1 MEIEQVIDSSLPLVI
16 ESRAHPAPV
25 APPPMMITSYSSPL
39 CSVFT
44 CSDRGGSL
52 RLTRGVAIA
61 AAFTFLESKKFD
73 LDFFFFDFLRSKTR
87 MEFILK

>member
-1 MEIEQVIDSSLPLVI
+1 M

-25 APPPMMITSYSSPL
+25 APPPMIITSYSSPL

-44 CSDRGGSL
+44 CSDRGGSF

-61 AAFTFLESKKFD
+61 AAFTFYCFQ
-73 LDFFFFDFLRSKTR
+73 TR
-87 MEFILK
+87 VTNIQLILIREISIK

>member
-1 MEIEQVIDSSLPLVI
+1 M

-44 CSDRGGSL
+44 CSERGGSF

-61 AAFTFLESKKFD
+61 AAFTFCWIENRINLNRFRIYLKKNIYI
-73 LDFFFFDFLRSKTR
+73 ST
-87 MEFILK
+87 